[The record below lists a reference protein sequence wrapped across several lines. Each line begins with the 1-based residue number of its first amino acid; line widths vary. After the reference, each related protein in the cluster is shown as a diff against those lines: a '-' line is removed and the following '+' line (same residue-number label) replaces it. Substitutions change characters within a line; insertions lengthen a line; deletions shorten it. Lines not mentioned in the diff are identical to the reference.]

1 MRDAAK
7 NRLIAFHTI
16 ADSTRELG
24 QSRQNRPGGKLRM
37 SRVVLAACAVL
48 LLLAEAHA
56 QSDWKKEWEK
66 TIEAAKKEG
75 QVNVYIG
82 GWETVLES
90 GAFQKAYPEIKVSW
104 TGGRAGEIAQRIL
117 AERRAGKFLADVASE
132 GLRSNYHV
140 LHAAKSLDPLKPALL
155 LPEVTDESLWYQGRH
170 RYVDPEGQFVFR
182 YVGTPQKGNVSY
194 NTKLVNPK
202 EIASIWNL
210 VDARWKGKIIAR
222 DVRSPGPGNNPMRF
236 FYHHPAIGPAFIK
249 KLFGEMD
256 VTLFRDFRQSI
267 DWLATGKASLCF
279 FCSDL
284 DKAKLQGLPVE
295 EFASFKEGAALT
307 TQYGTLALLNRAP
320 HANAAK
326 VFINW
331 FLSRDGQLALQ
342 KSLAKS
348 AAEQADSLR
357 IDIPK
362 NDVQPEDR
370 RVTGVDYLD
379 IDSRV
384 EWTEMKP
391 VLAIFEEAL
400 ANAEKQKK

>member
-1 MRDAAK
+1 
-7 NRLIAFHTI
+7 
-16 ADSTRELG
+16 
-24 QSRQNRPGGKLRM
+24 M
-37 SRVVLAACAVL
+37 SRVVLAACALL
-48 LLLAEAHA
+48 LLLAQAHA

-75 QVNVYIG
+75 QLNVYIG
-82 GWETVLES
+82 GWEAVLES
-90 GAFQKAYPEIKVSW
+90 GAFQKAYPEIKVTW
-104 TGGRAGEIAQRIL
+104 VGGRAGEIAKRIL
-117 AERRAGKFLADVASE
+117 AERRAGKFLADVSSE
-132 GLRSNYHV
+132 GIRSNYHL
-140 LHAAKSLDPLKPALL
+140 LHAAKSFDPIKPALL

-202 EIASIWNL
+202 EISSVWDL
-210 VDARWKGKIIAR
+210 VDVRWKGKIIAR
-222 DVRSPGPGNNPMRF
+222 DVRAPGPGNAPMRF
-236 FYHHPAIGPAFIK
+236 FYHHPAIGPTFIK

-267 DWLATGKASLCF
+267 DWLASGKASLCF
-279 FCSDL
+279 FCSDT

-331 FLSRDGQLALQ
+331 FLSRDGQIALQ
-342 KSLAKS
+342 KSLARS
-348 AAEQADSLR
+348 SAEQADSLR

-362 NDVQPEDR
+362 NDVQPADR
-370 RVTGVDYLD
+370 RAAGVDYLD

-384 EWTEMKP
+384 EWTEMTP

>member
-1 MRDAAK
+1 
-7 NRLIAFHTI
+7 
-16 ADSTRELG
+16 
-24 QSRQNRPGGKLRM
+24 LRI

-48 LLLAEAHA
+48 LLLAEARA

-82 GWETVLES
+82 GWEAVLES

>member
-1 MRDAAK
+1 M
-7 NRLIAFHTI
+7 
-16 ADSTRELG
+16 
-24 QSRQNRPGGKLRM
+24 RM

-56 QSDWKKEWEK
+56 QSDWKKEWGK
-66 TIEAAKKEG
+66 TVEAAKKEG

-82 GWETVLES
+82 GWEAVLES
-90 GAFQKAYPEIKVSW
+90 GAFQKAYPEIKVTSV
-104 TGGRAGEIAQRIL
+104 GGRAGEIAQRIL
-117 AERRAGKFLADVASE
+117 AERRAGKFLADVSSE
-132 GLRSNYHV
+132 GIRSNYHL
-140 LHAAKSLDPLKPALL
+140 LHAAKSFDPIKPALL
-155 LPEVTDESLWYQGRH
+155 LPEVTDESRWYQGRH

-182 YVGTPQKGNVSY
+182 YIGTQQTGNVSY

-202 EIASIWNL
+202 EIPSLWNL

-222 DVRSPGPGNNPMRF
+222 DVRSPGPGNAPMRF
-236 FYHHPAIGPAFIK
+236 FYLHPAIGPAFIK

-267 DWLATGKASLCF
+267 DWLASGKASLCL
-279 FCSDL
+279 FCSDI

-295 EFASFKEGAALT
+295 ELANTKEGASLV

-331 FLSRDGQLALQ
+331 FLSRDGQIALQ
-342 KSLAKS
+342 KTLAKS
-348 AAEQADSLR
+348 GAETADSLR

-362 NDVQPEDR
+362 DDVDPQNR
-370 RVTGVDYLD
+370 RAAGVNYLD
-379 IDSRV
+379 LDGQV

-391 VLAIFEEAL
+391 VLAVLEEAL

>member
-1 MRDAAK
+1 M
-7 NRLIAFHTI
+7 
-16 ADSTRELG
+16 
-24 QSRQNRPGGKLRM
+24 RM

-48 LLLAEAHA
+48 PLLAEAHA
-56 QSDWKKEWEK
+56 QSDWKKEWGK
-66 TIEAAKKEG
+66 TVEAAKKEG

-82 GWETVLES
+82 GWEAVLES
-90 GAFQKAYPEIKVSW
+90 GAFQKAYPEIKVTW
-104 TGGRAGEIAQRIL
+104 VGGRAGEIAQRIL
-117 AERRAGKFLADVASE
+117 AERRAGKFLADVSSE
-132 GLRSNYHV
+132 GIRSNYHL
-140 LHAAKSLDPLKPALL
+140 LHAVKSFDPIKPALL

-182 YVGTPQKGNVSY
+182 YVGTQQTGNVSY

-202 EIASIWNL
+202 EIPSLWNL

-222 DVRSPGPGNNPMRF
+222 DVRSPGPGNAPMRF
-236 FYHHPAIGPAFIK
+236 FYLHPAIGPAFIK

-267 DWLATGKASLCF
+267 DWLVSGKASLCL
-279 FCSDL
+279 FCSDI

-295 EFASFKEGAALT
+295 EFANFKEGASLV

-331 FLSRDGQLALQ
+331 FLSRDGQIALQ
-342 KSLAKS
+342 KSLARS
-348 AAEQADSLR
+348 AAETADSLR

-362 NDVQPEDR
+362 DDVHPQNR
-370 RVTGVDYLD
+370 RAAGVNYLD
-379 IDSRV
+379 LDGQV
-384 EWTEMKP
+384 EWTEMRP
-391 VLAIFEEAL
+391 VLAILEEAL

>member
-1 MRDAAK
+1 M
-7 NRLIAFHTI
+7 
-16 ADSTRELG
+16 
-24 QSRQNRPGGKLRM
+24 RM
-37 SRVVLAACAVL
+37 SRVVLAACAVWL
-48 LLLAEAHA
+48 SLAEAHA
-56 QSDWKKEWEK
+56 QSDWKKEWGK
-66 TIEAAKKEG
+66 TVEAAKKEG

-82 GWETVLES
+82 GWEAVLES
-90 GAFQKAYPEIKVSW
+90 GAFQKAYPEIKVTW
-104 TGGRAGEIAQRIL
+104 VGGRAGEIAQRIL
-117 AERRAGKFLADVASE
+117 AERRAGKFLADVSSE
-132 GLRSNYHV
+132 GIRSNYHL
-140 LHAAKSLDPLKPALL
+140 LHAAKSFDPIKPALL

-182 YVGTPQKGNVSY
+182 YVGTQQTGNVSY

-202 EIASIWNL
+202 EIPSLWNL

-222 DVRSPGPGNNPMRF
+222 DVRSPGPGNAPMRF
-236 FYHHPAIGPAFIK
+236 FYLHPAIGPAFIK

-267 DWLATGKASLCF
+267 DWLASGKASLCL
-279 FCSDL
+279 FCSDI

-295 EFASFKEGAALT
+295 ELANTKEGASLV

-331 FLSRDGQLALQ
+331 FLSRDGQIALQ
-342 KSLAKS
+342 KTLAKS
-348 AAEQADSLR
+348 GAETADSLR

-362 NDVQPEDR
+362 DDVHPQNR
-370 RVTGVDYLD
+370 RAAGVNYLD
-379 IDSRV
+379 LDSQV

-391 VLAIFEEAL
+391 VLAVLEEAL

>member
-1 MRDAAK
+1 
-7 NRLIAFHTI
+7 
-16 ADSTRELG
+16 
-24 QSRQNRPGGKLRM
+24 M

-82 GWETVLES
+82 GWEAVLES

-104 TGGRAGEIAQRIL
+104 VGGRAGETARRIL
-117 AERRAGKFLADVASE
+117 AERRAGKFLADVSSE
-132 GLRSNYHV
+132 GIGSNYRA
-140 LHAAKSLDPLKPALL
+140 LHLAKSFDPIKPALL

-182 YVGTPQKGNVSY
+182 YVGTQQQGNIAY

-202 EIASIWNL
+202 KIASVWDL
-210 VDARWKGKIIAR
+210 VDAKWKGKIIAR
-222 DVRSPGPGNNPMRF
+222 DVRVPGPGSAPMRF
-236 FYHHPAIGPAFIK
+236 FYLHPAIGPTFIK

-267 DWLATGKASLCF
+267 DWLASGKASLCF
-279 FCSDL
+279 FCSDT

-295 EFASFKEGAALT
+295 EFANFKEGAPLV

-331 FLSRDGQLALQ
+331 FLSRDGQIALQ
-342 KSLAKS
+342 KSLARSS
-348 AAEQADSLR
+348 AETADSLR

-362 NDVQPEDR
+362 NDVKPENR
-370 RVTGVDYLD
+370 RAAGVNYLD
-379 IDSRV
+379 LDSQV

-400 ANAEKQKK
+400 ANAEKQQK

>member
-1 MRDAAK
+1 M
-7 NRLIAFHTI
+7 
-16 ADSTRELG
+16 
-24 QSRQNRPGGKLRM
+24 RM
-37 SRVVLAACAVL
+37 SRVVLAAWAVL
-48 LLLAEAHA
+48 LTLAEAQA
-56 QSDWKKEWEK
+56 QSDWKKEWGK
-66 TIEAAKKEG
+66 TVEAAKKEG

-82 GWETVLES
+82 GWEAVLES
-90 GAFQKAYPEIKVSW
+90 GAFQKAYPEIKVTW
-104 TGGRAGEIAQRIL
+104 VGGRAGEIAQRIL
-117 AERRAGKFLADVASE
+117 AERRAGKFLADVSSE
-132 GLRSNYHV
+132 GIRSNYHL
-140 LHAAKSLDPLKPALL
+140 LHGAKSFDPIKPALL

-182 YVGTPQKGNVSY
+182 YVGTQQTGNVSY

-202 EIASIWNL
+202 EIPSLWNL

-222 DVRSPGPGNNPMRF
+222 DVRSPGPGNAPMRF
-236 FYHHPAIGPAFIK
+236 FYLHPAIGPAFIK

-267 DWLATGKASLCF
+267 DWLASGKASLCL
-279 FCSDL
+279 FCSDI

-295 EFASFKEGAALT
+295 ELANTKEGASLVT
-307 TQYGTLALLNRAP
+307 LYGTLALLNRAP

-331 FLSRDGQLALQ
+331 FLSRDGQIALQ
-342 KSLAKS
+342 KTLAKS
-348 AAEQADSLR
+348 GAETADSLR

-362 NDVQPEDR
+362 DDVHPQNR
-370 RVTGVDYLD
+370 RAAGVNYLD
-379 IDSRV
+379 LDSQV

-391 VLAIFEEAL
+391 VLAVLEEAL

>member
-1 MRDAAK
+1 
-7 NRLIAFHTI
+7 
-16 ADSTRELG
+16 
-24 QSRQNRPGGKLRM
+24 
-37 SRVVLAACAVL
+37 VLAACAVL
-48 LLLAEAHA
+48 LLVAQARA

-82 GWETVLES
+82 GWEAVLES
-90 GAFQKAYPEIKVSW
+90 GAFQKAYPEIKVTW
-104 TGGRAGEIAQRIL
+104 VGGRAGEIAKRIL
-117 AERRAGKFLADVASE
+117 AERRAGKFLADVSSE
-132 GLRSNYHV
+132 GLRSNYVV
-140 LHAAKSLDPLKPALL
+140 LHGAKSFDPIKPALL

-170 RYVDPEGQFVFR
+170 RYADPEGQFVIR
-182 YVGTPQKGNVSY
+182 YVGTPQKGNVTY

-202 EIASIWNL
+202 EISSVWDL
-210 VDARWKGKIIAR
+210 VDPRWKGKIIAR

-279 FCSDL
+279 FCSDV
-284 DKAKLQGLPVE
+284 DKAKVQGLPVE
-295 EFASFKEGAALT
+295 ELGTFKEGAALT
-307 TQYGTLALLNRAP
+307 TQYGTLALFNRAP

-331 FLSRDGQLALQ
+331 FLSRDGQIALQ
-342 KSLAKS
+342 KSLARTS
-348 AAEQADSLR
+348 AEQADSLR

-362 NDVQPEDR
+362 NDVAPDNR
-370 RVTGVDYLD
+370 RAAGVDYLD
-379 IDSRV
+379 IDGRV
-384 EWTEMKP
+384 EWTNMKP
-391 VLAIFEEAL
+391 VLAAFEEAL
-400 ANAEKQKK
+400 ASAGKK

>member
-1 MRDAAK
+1 M
-7 NRLIAFHTI
+7 L
-16 ADSTRELG
+16 
-24 QSRQNRPGGKLRM
+24 
-37 SRVVLAACAVL
+37 RVVLAACAVL
-48 LLLAEAHA
+48 LSLAEARA

-66 TIEAAKKEG
+66 TLEAAKKEG

-82 GWETVLES
+82 GWEAVVES
-90 GAFQKAYPEIKVSW
+90 GAFQKAYPEIKVTW
-104 TGGRAGEIAQRIL
+104 VGGRAGEIAKRIL
-117 AERRAGKFLADVASE
+117 AERRAEKFIADVSSE
-132 GLRSNYHV
+132 GIGSNYRT
-140 LHAAKSLDPLKPALL
+140 LHLAKSFDPIKPALL

-182 YVGTPQKGNVSY
+182 YVATPQQGNIAY

-202 EIASIWNL
+202 QIASLWDL

-222 DVRSPGPGNNPMRF
+222 DVRVPGPGSAPMRF
-236 FYHHPAIGPAFIK
+236 YYHHSGLGPNFIK

-267 DWLATGKASLCF
+267 DWLASGKASLCF
-279 FCSDL
+279 FCADT
-284 DKAKLQGLPVE
+284 DKAKLQGLPVD
-295 EFASFKEGAALT
+295 EFANFKEGAPLVA
-307 TQYGTLALLNRAP
+307 QYGTLALLNRAP

-331 FLSRDGQLALQ
+331 FLSRDGQIALQ

-348 AAEQADSLR
+348 ALETADSLR

-362 NDVQPEDR
+362 SDVRPENR
-370 RVTGVDYLD
+370 RAAGVNYLD
-379 IDSRV
+379 LDGNV
-384 EWTEMKP
+384 EWTDLKP

-400 ANAEKQKK
+400 ATAEKQKK